1 MAMGAGDSP
10 DKPLWQTSTSVNP
23 LATEAARFKGQIF
36 GASALFWYESA
47 HSMMSSRINQTGQ
60 NHGRFQEYA
69 RRHFRAGDCDN
80 SNIDGWH
87 SACCVCGNTDRNRY
101 RNGIGADP
109 IRTSYIRKTPK
120 DERICQT
127 QDVPVYGETAGNN
140 ESDLGAMIIGGVIGS
155 AIGNKTSDNEGA
167 GAAGAVVGALL
178 GREHAK
184 KNQGG
189 GQQIIG
195 YRQQEV
201 CNIRTVMT
209 EQTVEEITGYRVR
222 IEVDGKII
230 SLESKRPRNLG
241 ERVEINRKTTYS
253 LR

>member
-1 MAMGAGDSP
+1 MRGVTFGLAIATTATLMAGTVP
-10 DKPLWQTSTSVNP
+10 
-23 LATEAARFKGQIF
+23 AAF
-36 GASALFWYESA
+36 AET
-47 HSMMSSRINQTGQ
+47 RIETVIGTV
-60 NHGRFQEYA
+60 
-69 RRHFRAGDCDN
+69 
-80 SNIDGWH
+80 S
-87 SACCVCGNTDRNRY
+87 
-101 RNGIGADP
+101 GADP

-127 QDVPVYGETAGNN
+127 QDVPVYSETAGNN

-230 SLESKRPRNLG
+230 SLESQRPRNLG

>member
-1 MAMGAGDSP
+1 MTDSRNMRGVTFGLAIATTAILMAGTVP
-10 DKPLWQTSTSVNP
+10 
-23 LATEAARFKGQIF
+23 AAF
-36 GASALFWYESA
+36 AET
-47 HSMMSSRINQTGQ
+47 RIETVIGTV
-60 NHGRFQEYA
+60 
-69 RRHFRAGDCDN
+69 
-80 SNIDGWH
+80 S
-87 SACCVCGNTDRNRY
+87 
-101 RNGIGADP
+101 GADP

>member
-1 MAMGAGDSP
+1 MADSRKMRGVTFGLAIATTATLMAGTVP
-10 DKPLWQTSTSVNP
+10 
-23 LATEAARFKGQIF
+23 AAF
-36 GASALFWYESA
+36 AET
-47 HSMMSSRINQTGQ
+47 RIETVIGTV
-60 NHGRFQEYA
+60 
-69 RRHFRAGDCDN
+69 
-80 SNIDGWH
+80 S
-87 SACCVCGNTDRNRY
+87 
-101 RNGIGADP
+101 GADP

>member
-1 MAMGAGDSP
+1 MADSRNVRGVTFGLAIATTATLMAGTVP
-10 DKPLWQTSTSVNP
+10 
-23 LATEAARFKGQIF
+23 AAF
-36 GASALFWYESA
+36 AET
-47 HSMMSSRINQTGQ
+47 RIETVIGTV
-60 NHGRFQEYA
+60 
-69 RRHFRAGDCDN
+69 
-80 SNIDGWH
+80 S
-87 SACCVCGNTDRNRY
+87 
-101 RNGIGADP
+101 GADP

-120 DERICQT
+120 DERVCQT
-127 QDVPVYGETAGNN
+127 QDVPVYGEAAGNN

>member
-1 MAMGAGDSP
+1 MADSRNMRGVTFGLAIATTATLMAGTVP
-10 DKPLWQTSTSVNP
+10 
-23 LATEAARFKGQIF
+23 AAF
-36 GASALFWYESA
+36 AET
-47 HSMMSSRINQTGQ
+47 RIETVIGTV
-60 NHGRFQEYA
+60 
-69 RRHFRAGDCDN
+69 
-80 SNIDGWH
+80 S
-87 SACCVCGNTDRNRY
+87 
-101 RNGIGADP
+101 GADP
-109 IRTSYIRKTPK
+109 IRTCYIRKTPK

-195 YRQQEV
+195 YRQREV

>member
-1 MAMGAGDSP
+1 MADSRNIRGV
-10 DKPLWQTSTSVNP
+10 TFG
-23 LATEAARFKGQIF
+23 LAIATTATLIVGIAPAAL
-36 GASALFWYESA
+36 AET
-47 HSMMSSRINQTGQ
+47 RIETVIGTV
-60 NHGRFQEYA
+60 
-69 RRHFRAGDCDN
+69 
-80 SNIDGWH
+80 S
-87 SACCVCGNTDRNRY
+87 
-101 RNGIGADP
+101 GADP

-120 DERICQT
+120 DERVCQT
-127 QDVPVYGETAGNN
+127 QDVPVYGEAAGNN

-230 SLESKRPRNLG
+230 SLESKRPRNMG
-241 ERVEINRKTTYS
+241 ERLEINRKTTYS

>member
-1 MAMGAGDSP
+1 MADSRNMRGVTFGLAIATTATLMAGTVP
-10 DKPLWQTSTSVNP
+10 
-23 LATEAARFKGQIF
+23 AAF
-36 GASALFWYESA
+36 AET
-47 HSMMSSRINQTGQ
+47 RIETVIGTV
-60 NHGRFQEYA
+60 
-69 RRHFRAGDCDN
+69 
-80 SNIDGWH
+80 S
-87 SACCVCGNTDRNRY
+87 
-101 RNGIGADP
+101 GADP

-184 KNQGG
+184 NKKQQA
-189 GQQIIG
+189 GQQIVG

-201 CNIRTVMT
+201 CNIRKVMI
-209 EQTVEEITGYRVR
+209 EETIEEVTGYRTR
-222 IEVDGKII
+222 IEVDNRII
-230 SLESKRPRNLG
+230 TVETQNPLAVN
-241 ERVEINRKTTYS
+241 ERVEISRKTTYT

>member
-1 MAMGAGDSP
+1 MADSRNMRGVTFGLAIATTATLMAGTVP
-10 DKPLWQTSTSVNP
+10 
-23 LATEAARFKGQIF
+23 AAF
-36 GASALFWYESA
+36 AET
-47 HSMMSSRINQTGQ
+47 RIETVIGTV
-60 NHGRFQEYA
+60 
-69 RRHFRAGDCDN
+69 
-80 SNIDGWH
+80 S
-87 SACCVCGNTDRNRY
+87 
-101 RNGIGADP
+101 GADP

>member
-1 MAMGAGDSP
+1 MADSRNIRGV
-10 DKPLWQTSTSVNP
+10 TFG
-23 LATEAARFKGQIF
+23 LAIATTATLIVGIAPAAL
-36 GASALFWYESA
+36 AET
-47 HSMMSSRINQTGQ
+47 RIETVIGTV
-60 NHGRFQEYA
+60 
-69 RRHFRAGDCDN
+69 
-80 SNIDGWH
+80 S
-87 SACCVCGNTDRNRY
+87 
-101 RNGIGADP
+101 GADP

-120 DERICQT
+120 DERVCQT
-127 QDVPVYGETAGNN
+127 QDVPVYGEAAGNN

-230 SLESKRPRNLG
+230 SLESKRPRNMG
-241 ERVEINRKTTYS
+241 ERIEVNRKTTYS

>member
-1 MAMGAGDSP
+1 MADSRNMRGVTFGLAIATTATLMAGTVP
-10 DKPLWQTSTSVNP
+10 
-23 LATEAARFKGQIF
+23 AAF
-36 GASALFWYESA
+36 AET
-47 HSMMSSRINQTGQ
+47 RIETVIGTV
-60 NHGRFQEYA
+60 
-69 RRHFRAGDCDN
+69 
-80 SNIDGWH
+80 S
-87 SACCVCGNTDRNRY
+87 
-101 RNGIGADP
+101 GADP

-167 GAAGAVVGALL
+167 VAAGAVVGALL

>member
-1 MAMGAGDSP
+1 MADSRNIRGV
-10 DKPLWQTSTSVNP
+10 TFG
-23 LATEAARFKGQIF
+23 LAIATTATLIVGIAPAAL
-36 GASALFWYESA
+36 AET
-47 HSMMSSRINQTGQ
+47 RIETVIGTV
-60 NHGRFQEYA
+60 
-69 RRHFRAGDCDN
+69 
-80 SNIDGWH
+80 S
-87 SACCVCGNTDRNRY
+87 
-101 RNGIGADP
+101 GADP

-120 DERICQT
+120 DERVCQT
-127 QDVPVYGETAGNN
+127 QDVPVYGEAAGNN

-209 EQTVEEITGYRVR
+209 EQTVEEITGYRIR

-230 SLESKRPRNLG
+230 SLESKRPRNMG

>member
-1 MAMGAGDSP
+1 MADSWNMRGVTFGLAIATTATLMAGTVP
-10 DKPLWQTSTSVNP
+10 
-23 LATEAARFKGQIF
+23 AAF
-36 GASALFWYESA
+36 AET
-47 HSMMSSRINQTGQ
+47 RIETVIGTV
-60 NHGRFQEYA
+60 
-69 RRHFRAGDCDN
+69 
-80 SNIDGWH
+80 S
-87 SACCVCGNTDRNRY
+87 
-101 RNGIGADP
+101 GADP

>member
-1 MAMGAGDSP
+1 MADSGNIRGV
-10 DKPLWQTSTSVNP
+10 TFG
-23 LATEAARFKGQIF
+23 LAIATTATLIVGIAPAAL
-36 GASALFWYESA
+36 AET
-47 HSMMSSRINQTGQ
+47 RIETVIGTV
-60 NHGRFQEYA
+60 
-69 RRHFRAGDCDN
+69 
-80 SNIDGWH
+80 S
-87 SACCVCGNTDRNRY
+87 
-101 RNGIGADP
+101 GADP

-120 DERICQT
+120 DERVCQT
-127 QDVPVYGETAGNN
+127 QDVPVYGEAAGNN

-230 SLESKRPRNLG
+230 SLESKRPRNMG